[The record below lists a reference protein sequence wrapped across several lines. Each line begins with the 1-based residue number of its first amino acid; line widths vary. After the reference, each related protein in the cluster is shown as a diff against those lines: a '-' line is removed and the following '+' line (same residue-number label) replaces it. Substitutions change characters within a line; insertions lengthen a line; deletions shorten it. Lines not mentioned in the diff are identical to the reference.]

1 MLQLIQHICLIG
13 KNMFTLHS
21 IALCSLIVRIIG
33 SNLYVGRNSAIMIK
47 NLKNYLS
54 SEYMMLC
61 AWKTKTKAGTAVLEL
76 LLIACTLCIHWDCI
90 MLCWQK
96 VLTLHGRSKQTAWHS
111 NFIFILKK
119 FCFFGRPSA
128 LILPFLPFPRRNFEK
143 RKGSPSFFKFQ
154 ENMDF

>member
-1 MLQLIQHICLIG
+1 MLWLIQHICWVIR
-13 KNMFTLHS
+13 NIFTPHS
-21 IALCSLIVRIIG
+21 IKLCSLIVRIIG
-33 SNLYVGRNSAIMIK
+33 SNLHFPQNSAIIIK
-47 NLKNYLS
+47 NEKTIWVLN
-54 SEYMMLC
+54 MMLC

-96 VLTLHGRSKQTAWHS
+96 KCLLHGTSKQTAWHS

>member
-1 MLQLIQHICLIG
+1 
-13 KNMFTLHS
+13 
-21 IALCSLIVRIIG
+21 
-33 SNLYVGRNSAIMIK
+33 
-47 NLKNYLS
+47 
-54 SEYMMLC
+54 MMLC

-96 VLTLHGRSKQTAWHS
+96 VLTLHGTSKQTAWHS

-154 ENMDF
+154 EKYGFLDRYSINFENISRKIIASIKILLCSDSRT

>member
-1 MLQLIQHICLIG
+1 
-13 KNMFTLHS
+13 MFTLHS
-21 IALCSLIVRIIG
+21 IKLCCLIVRNIG
-33 SNLYVGRNSAIMIK
+33 SNLHVPQNVAIIIK
-47 NLKNYLS
+47 NEKTIWVLN
-54 SEYMMLC
+54 MMLC

-76 LLIACTLCIHWDCI
+76 LLIVCTLCIHWDCI

-96 VLTLHGRSKQTAWHS
+96 KCLLHGTSKQTAWHS

>member
-1 MLQLIQHICLIG
+1 
-13 KNMFTLHS
+13 
-21 IALCSLIVRIIG
+21 
-33 SNLYVGRNSAIMIK
+33 
-47 NLKNYLS
+47 
-54 SEYMMLC
+54 MMLC

-76 LLIACTLCIHWDCI
+76 LLITCTLCIHWDCI

-119 FCFFGRPSA
+119 FCIFGRPSA

-143 RKGSPSFFKFQ
+143 RKGSPSFFQVSGKYGFLDRYSSNF
-154 ENMDF
+154 ENISRKIIASIKILLCSDSRT